1 MPKILTFLI
10 IVCVLVA
17 LLYVYS
23 EYDAKKREEKQKELE
38 ESFILSSSEGKPT
51 EPVSGEARQERQR
64 SDASSGASAPSNKA
78 LVYKAAKDAGV
89 TISQYTETHG
99 GAAVDCWSWERNNLG
114 DFLDLLHR
122 RGIIRDIDLDKT
134 QHFKPQVTKDLR
146 QRWRQILYV
155 MF

>member
-1 MPKILTFLI
+1 MSKVLTFLI
-10 IVCVLVA
+10 IVCVLIG

-38 ESFILSSSEGKPT
+38 ESFTLSSSEEKRTG
-51 EPVSGEARQERQR
+51 PVSSEVRQERPR
-64 SDASSGASAPSNKA
+64 SSASSGTSAPSNKA

-89 TISQYTETHG
+89 SITQYSETHG
-99 GAAVDCWSWERNNLG
+99 GAAIDCWSWERNNLG
-114 DFLDLLHR
+114 DFLDILHR

-134 QHFKPQVTKDLR
+134 QHFKPQVMKDLR